1 MYSLDTSEALK
12 DMLSLFELA
21 ALALLRCPRESRAP
35 WQLGLDTAHPSHPFW
50 KHVVLFPFPVSGFL
64 FLLVFDVILKVVSMC
79 CELAIPEGSY
89 FIHVLVSSDPLLQHC
104 SIARLI
110 CF

>member
-21 ALALLRCPRESRAP
+21 ALALLRCPCESLAP
-35 WQLGLDTAHPSHPFW
+35 WQLGLDTAHPSHPFR
-50 KHVVLFPFPVSGFL
+50 KHVELLPFTFSVLL
-64 FLLVFDVILKVVSMC
+64 FLLVFDVILKVVFMC

-89 FIHVLVSSDPLLQHC
+89 FIRVLVSCDPLLQHC